1 MQNANASAAGFS
13 DKINDPAFEKYISS
27 SNQWSFFF
35 ALGLA
40 LVAVVGFF
48 IYGETSSEM
57 DNPQALF
64 IGMGIGGMFMFI
76 AIIQIIGRKRG
87 KTWDGQ
93 VVNKTIEDQR
103 RKRYQ
108 TDHIDRD
115 GRRTESYVWEDYKLY
130 TVHLRSDQGKAHQIT
145 AEDDDTVY
153 NYYQI
158 GDRIRHHGKLHT
170 YEKYDKSAD
179 SIIFCNACA
188 TRCSMQDDYCPR
200 CKCPLLK

>member
-1 MQNANASAAGFS
+1 LNQTWINITGSGQREDMQTSNSITPGYS
-13 DKINDPAFEKYISS
+13 DKIYDPAFQRYLSATTK
-27 SNQWSFFF
+27 WSFFF

-40 LVAVVGFF
+40 LIATVGFY

-57 DNPQALF
+57 DNPESLY
-64 IGMGIGGMFMFI
+64 IGLGIGGMFMFI

-93 VVNKTIEDQR
+93 VVDKKIEEKR
-103 RKRYQ
+103 RKRYMS
-108 TDHIDRD
+108 DSD
-115 GRRTESYVWEDYKLY
+115 GRRSESYVWEDYKLF
-130 TVHLRSDQGKAHQIT
+130 TVLVRSDQGRMHSIT
-145 AEDDDTVY
+145 AEDDDTVF

-170 YEKYDKSAD
+170 YEKYDKTQD

-188 TRCSMQDDYCPR
+188 T
-200 CKCPLLK
+200 L